1 MQTDNQT
8 AESSAIDTIKV
19 DEISTEQVSHFLRSH
34 PHFFEKHAN
43 LLTEIYLPSPH
54 GNGAISL
61 AERQQL
67 AQRDKIRVLEVTL
80 SDLIGF
86 AEENDATSAKVHDL
100 SIKLIAGNTFSVLQQ
115 VINESMLQDFAVTQ
129 SMIRIWLKPTISLL
143 EKESAFMP
151 IEETF
156 IDWAKALNAPF
167 CGAKPAIA
175 DNLVSDNLVSDN
187 LQSFAFIPL
196 FKKSGEPVFGMMIL
210 GSDEPHRFKA
220 NMGNMYLKRI
230 GELVSTALVPYI

>member
-8 AESSAIDTIKV
+8 ADSGATDTIKV
-19 DEISTEQVSHFLRSH
+19 DEISTEQVSHFLRNH
-34 PHFFEKHAN
+34 PHFFEKHAS

-67 AQRDKIRVLEVTL
+67 AQRDKIRVLEVKL

-100 SIKLIAGNTFSVLQQ
+100 SLKLIAGKTFSVLQQ
-115 VINESMLQDFAVTQ
+115 VINESMQQNFAVTQ

-156 IDWAKALNAPF
+156 IDWAKTLNAPF

-175 DNLVSDNLVSDN
+175 DNLVSDN

-196 FKKSGEPVFGMMIL
+196 FKKSGEPVFGMLIL
-210 GSDEPHRFKA
+210 GSDAPHRFKA
-220 NMGNMYLKRI
+220 NMGSMYLKRI
-230 GELVSTALVPYI
+230 GELVSTALATYL